1 MSRVPAKKKAGGLEP
16 EGPLSWLRVPSLM
29 AWLDRLESRSSV
41 IIWHPLNIVSE
52 KERGKTC
59 EDNLLHIA
67 PLPMQQQACRQT
79 EQQEALLHLY
89 LQLRSPGRKILLLK
103 VKSLHKVAVILHL
116 KFRNW
121 ASQKLTIT
129 REGKKW
135 WFCKI

>member
-1 MSRVPAKKKAGGLEP
+1 
-16 EGPLSWLRVPSLM
+16 M

-52 KERGKTC
+52 KERGKTY

-67 PLPMQQQACRQT
+67 PLPTQQQACRQT
-79 EQQEALLHLY
+79 EQQKALLHLY

-121 ASQKLTIT
+121 AAQKLTIT